1 MKVCIIGNGLTS
13 LTLAKTLVNLGI
25 YVDVISNIE
34 NKNKNKNKNRTIG
47 ISKSNVEFFNQK
59 VFNINKYLWNIN
71 KIEVFSQ
78 NFNNQKIL
86 DFGKNDYHLFSMI
99 KNDELLNYLSSELK
113 KNKLF
118 NIKKKLINFEILN
131 KDYKLIFNCDPKNKL
146 SKKFFSKKINK
157 DYKSFA
163 HVTIINHKKTLKN
176 DVASQIFTKSGPLAF
191 LPMSQFETSVVYS
204 SREKENINL
213 REYINK
219 FNQKYKITK
228 INKPSSFSLK
238 SSNLRNYRHKN
249 MLAFGD
255 LMHKI
260 HPLAGQGF
268 NMSLRDIRV
277 VFDLINSKIKLGL
290 DLDSSIFLDFEKRN
304 RHKNYIFA
312 NSIDFVYEFFTFE
325 SKIKTKLLSK
335 SVKILGK
342 NKFLNKFFTE
352 FADKG
357 ILS

>member
-1 MKVCIIGNGLTS
+1 
-13 LTLAKTLVNLGI
+13 
-25 YVDVISNIE
+25 
-34 NKNKNKNKNRTIG
+34 
-47 ISKSNVEFFNQK
+47 
-59 VFNINKYLWNIN
+59 
-71 KIEVFSQ
+71 
-78 NFNNQKIL
+78 
-86 DFGKNDYHLFSMI
+86 
-99 KNDELLNYLSSELK
+99 
-113 KNKLF
+113 
-118 NIKKKLINFEILN
+118 
-131 KDYKLIFNCDPKNKL
+131 
-146 SKKFFSKKINK
+146 
-157 DYKSFA
+157 
-163 HVTIINHKKTLKN
+163 
-176 DVASQIFTKSGPLAF
+176 
-191 LPMSQFETSVVYS
+191 
-204 SREKENINL
+204 
-213 REYINK
+213 
-219 FNQKYKITK
+219 
-228 INKPSSFSLK
+228 
-238 SSNLRNYRHKN
+238 